1 MSQTKIITKEYILKA
16 GFLIIKEEGDNKLNA
31 RNLAKKLSC
40 STQPIYDSFKNMN
53 VFHEELVNYVRK
65 FYYGFVSE
73 NHNNEKSIYMKYI
86 KNYIFFA
93 KEFPNLF
100 KFIFMENP
108 YKETVEEQKF
118 ASIIIKKISEAGGY
132 SEDTA
137 FKFFMQSFVFAHGI
151 AVQIVS
157 NYLDWQIDKIYLL
170 LEENFESLKLY
181 YRGK

>member
-1 MSQTKIITKEYILKA
+1 MAQTKIITKENILKA

-93 KEFPNLF
+93 KDFLIFLNLYLW
-100 KFIFMENP
+100 KIL
-108 YKETVEEQKF
+108 
-118 ASIIIKKISEAGGY
+118 IKKLL
-132 SEDTA
+132 
-137 FKFFMQSFVFAHGI
+137 K
-151 AVQIVS
+151 
-157 NYLDWQIDKIYLL
+157 NKNLL
-170 LEENFESLKLY
+170 LLL
-181 YRGK
+181 